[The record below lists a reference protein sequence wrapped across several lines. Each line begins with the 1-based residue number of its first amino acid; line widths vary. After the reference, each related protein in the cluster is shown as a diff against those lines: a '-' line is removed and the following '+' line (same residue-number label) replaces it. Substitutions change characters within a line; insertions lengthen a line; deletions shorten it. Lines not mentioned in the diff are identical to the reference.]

1 VITLVPLDRL
11 SNVLLAFSLLLIFLS
26 LLRLALLLECH
37 DLAFES
43 QVQSVEGVLLLL
55 GFLELFLFL
64 QCLLSLPTQLLLLK
78 DDLLGFLVRL
88 SLGVLQQAIIIIINQ
103 AVVSLFNE
111 VVEDEI
117 DLLAHLVGTVWR
129 RWFAFRH

>member
-1 VITLVPLDRL
+1 MITLVPLDRL

-64 QCLLSLPTQLLLLK
+64 QCLLSLSTQLLLLK

-88 SLGVLQQAIIIIINQ
+88 SLGVLQQAIIIINQ

-129 RWFAFRH
+129 MWFAFRH